1 MGCLD
6 ALWLE
11 MLAYESF
18 SQNPRGKSKILCSD
32 GMLAA
37 LLRTAALSLKKRWP
51 QWIVTVTEER
61 EDAKEEYLDISGNA
75 ISGIYG
81 ISEEEAAPFSSWE
94 SYRDSLGESGKKIC
108 AGDFLCQVFR
118 KLADGCTGRMEFKN
132 QISLDDGS
140 YMVWKTV
147 HRPEPFFYFDNTYN
161 GQLKEL
167 QKVQLECLDEIDRI
181 CKKHGIRYFLAG
193 GTLLGAVRHQDIIP
207 WDDDIDVMMLR
218 EDFEKFDAVAVQE
231 LDEKYFYQSNQTDPW
246 YHSPFPKIRR
256 QDSVFMTKYSE
267 RFPKMN
273 QGIFVDIFVHDRTTS
288 SRAGQKL
295 HVFTTLFARSLVFH
309 KWEGTD
315 MHFYGKWRRLCRW
328 MTWYKNH
335 SSMKRLERIQTRVM
349 TWFRKRKTGY
359 LYDGMGEHL
368 RRGAFPE
375 NYLEYG
381 RRGRLGDREYPI
393 PADAEGYLTFLYG
406 KDYMRLPAPQDRKA
420 THPIIGLTL
429 PDE

>member
-1 MGCLD
+1 MGRLD

-11 MLAYESF
+11 MLTYESMPLK
-18 SQNPRGKSKILCSD
+18 PRGEITLFCPNER
-32 GMLAA
+32 LAA
-37 LLRTAALSLKKRWP
+37 LLRLAAVSMKQTWP
-51 QWIVTVTEER
+51 QWNVIVKESFTDTETI
-61 EDAKEEYLDISGNA
+61 DIELSEMS
-75 ISGIYG
+75 IPKLYG
-81 ISEEEAAPFSSWE
+81 LTAEEAVDFSDWE
-94 SYRDSLGESGKKIC
+94 SYRDSLRENEGEFVC
-108 AGDFLCQVFR
+108 TGDFLCQLFC
-118 KLADGCTGRMEFKN
+118 KLADGCTGRMEFQN
-132 QISLDDGS
+132 RISLDDGS

-147 HRPEPFFYFDNTYN
+147 HRPEPFFYFDNTYH

-218 EDFEKFDAVAVQE
+218 EDFEKFNAVAVQE
-231 LDEKYFYQSNQTDPW
+231 LDKKYFYQSNQTDSW

-256 QDSVFMTKYSE
+256 QNTVFMTHYSE

-273 QGIFVDIFVHDRTTS
+273 QGVFVDIFVHDRTAA
-288 SRAGQKL
+288 SRFGQKL

-315 MHFYGKWRRLCRW
+315 MHFYGKWKQLCRW
-328 MTWYKNH
+328 MTWFKNH

-349 TWFRKRKTGY
+349 TWFRKKNTGY

-381 RRGRLGDREYPI
+381 RMGRLGDREYPI
-393 PADAEGYLTFLYG
+393 PANAEGYLTFLYG
-406 KDYMRLPAPQDRKA
+406 KDYMQMPAPQERKA
-420 THPIIGLTL
+420 THPIIKLEL
-429 PDE
+429 

>member
-1 MGCLD
+1 M
-6 ALWLE
+6 
-11 MLAYESF
+11 
-18 SQNPRGKSKILCSD
+18 
-32 GMLAA
+32 
-37 LLRTAALSLKKRWP
+37 
-51 QWIVTVTEER
+51 
-61 EDAKEEYLDISGNA
+61 
-75 ISGIYG
+75 YG
-81 ISEEEAAPFSSWE
+81 ISSEEVEPFSSWE
-94 SYRDSLGESGKKIC
+94 EYFAALRQKNENLIC

-118 KLADGCTGRMEFKN
+118 KLADGCTGRMEFQSK
-132 QISLDDGS
+132 ISLDDGS

-231 LDEKYFYQSNQTDPW
+231 LSGKYFYQSNQTDPW

-256 QDSVFMTKYSE
+256 QDTVFMTHFSE

-273 QGIFVDIFVHDRTTS
+273 QGIFVDIFVHDRTAS

-381 RRGRLGDREYPI
+381 RMGRLGEKEYPI

-406 KDYMRLPAPQDRKA
+406 KDYMRLPAPQNRKA
-420 THPIIGLTL
+420 THPIIRLIL